1 MAANGRS
8 LRLMEVF
15 RTVFYTPIYV
25 SVAGGFLEMDIHGY
39 GGLSITQQGRG
50 LLTGD
55 ETFRYRRD
63 TMRRA
68 DAGRR
73 RKKPAVSA
81 AIPEGA
87 PESVPEGVP
96 EGEPANE
103 LSPAQAALL
112 EKLKALR
119 LGLARERDVP
129 AFVVFHD
136 KSLEDMA
143 RRRPQTAAEF
153 AEVHG
158 VGEAKLRDF
167 AEPFLAAIA
176 TGTSQKTEDR
186 SQGSEDRDQVSGIKG
201 HTVP

>member
-1 MAANGRS
+1 
-8 LRLMEVF
+8 
-15 RTVFYTPIYV
+15 
-25 SVAGGFLEMDIHGY
+25 MDIHGC
-39 GGLSITQQGRG
+39 GGLSITEQGRT
-50 LLTGD
+50 LLTG
-55 ETFRYRRD
+55 EGTFRYRRD

-68 DAGRR
+68 TAGRR
-73 RKKPAVSA
+73 KDKAAVSA
-81 AIPEGA
+81 AIPEG
-87 PESVPEGVP
+87 VPG
-96 EGEPANE
+96 GAAANE
-103 LSPAQAALL
+103 LSPGQAALL

-158 VGEAKLRDF
+158 VGEAKLREF

-176 TGTSQKTEDR
+176 TGTQDPVEDR
-186 SQGSEDRDQVSGIKG
+186 
-201 HTVP
+201 

>member
-1 MAANGRS
+1 
-8 LRLMEVF
+8 
-15 RTVFYTPIYV
+15 
-25 SVAGGFLEMDIHGY
+25 
-39 GGLSITQQGRG
+39 
-50 LLTGD
+50 
-55 ETFRYRRD
+55 
-63 TMRRA
+63 MRRA

-73 RKKPAVSA
+73 KKKPAVSA
-81 AIPEGA
+81 A
-87 PESVPEGVP
+87 VPEGVP
-96 EGEPANE
+96 GGAPGEAPGGEPEGVPGGAPANE
-103 LSPAQAALL
+103 LSPQQAALF

-119 LGLARERDVP
+119 LGLARERDVS

-176 TGTSQKTEDR
+176 TGTQDPVESQKTEDR
-186 SQGSEDRDQVSGIKG
+186 SQGSGIEG
-201 HTVP
+201 DTDF